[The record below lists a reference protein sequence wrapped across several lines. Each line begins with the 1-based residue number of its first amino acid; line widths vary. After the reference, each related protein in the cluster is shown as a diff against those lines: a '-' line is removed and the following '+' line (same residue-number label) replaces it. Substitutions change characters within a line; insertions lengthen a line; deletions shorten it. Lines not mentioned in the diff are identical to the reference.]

1 MRALAHLGAENGADR
16 GENEKS
22 WLGRARSVISGV
34 FIGVMLRLTC
44 YSRAGRSKSGRVDA
58 RSCVEAVAEGETND
72 DLERT
77 GLHLG
82 ELIYGS
88 ARGGTGCLEDSIGSF
103 TYRTESVLP
112 MSLSLKDVADSECR
126 ENGERCGEKGRPYGQ
141 MVLSKRHQRAILR
154 LSAVFKKNPCMKLLD
169 VKVRKSNGK
178 GVNIGAEKR
187 STGSIPQSAVRAR
200 AVAWAL
206 MKLQCTRQKMKVK
219 TGCYTV
225 SKLIKEEE
233 RNEDDS
239 NNDDVVLT
247 NEEEEGGEVELCKKR
262 ILMGRRC
269 KPLNCS
275 GTLQYD
281 KNGILLPDLLP

>member
-1 MRALAHLGAENGADR
+1 MRGLARLGAENGADR

-44 YSRAGRSKSGRVDA
+44 YSRDGRSKSGRVDA
-58 RSCVEAVAEGETND
+58 RSCVEAVAEGEKND

-154 LSAVFKKNPCMKLLD
+154 LSAVFKKNP
-169 VKVRKSNGK
+169 
-178 GVNIGAEKR
+178 
-187 STGSIPQSAVRAR
+187 GSIPQSAVRAR